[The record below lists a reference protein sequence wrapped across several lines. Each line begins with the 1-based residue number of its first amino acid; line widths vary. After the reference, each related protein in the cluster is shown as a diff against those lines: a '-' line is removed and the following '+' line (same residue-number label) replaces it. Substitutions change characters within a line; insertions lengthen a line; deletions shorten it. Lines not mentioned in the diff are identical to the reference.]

1 MGATDARR
9 WELDALRGLM
19 LILMTTTHLPT
30 RFASITGQPLGFVS
44 AAEGFVFLSA
54 YMAGLV
60 YAGKGRREGDAAMR
74 QAFWGRAV
82 VLYACQIALL
92 GFAFVVIAGLA
103 VAGREPAV
111 THLLAFY
118 LDQPLTAMLSA
129 ALLLYTPAL
138 LDILPIYIVF
148 MLVSPLVIM
157 HGRRGAWGRM
167 LGLSLLL
174 WLGAQFGLGP
184 ALYAAV
190 NQFVAMPVQYRDM
203 GAFEILAW
211 QFLWML
217 GLWMGATRN
226 EPGHGPWQVPRWAV
240 LVALAFALVCFV
252 WRHAVGQTPLPGS
265 PSLNALFDK
274 WTLAPLRLLD
284 FLALLLLAIHF
295 GPRMVRHM
303 PRPRALEL
311 LGRASLPVF
320 CAHLVVSLAALALL
334 GAANEQRSW
343 WVDIGVLLAGLAS
356 LWLTAWASRWLDR
369 RRHRRPPG
377 AAGDPVAT
385 VRASGAP
392 R

>member
-1 MGATDARR
+1 MSATDTRR

-30 RFASITGQPLGFVS
+30 RFASVTGQPLGFVS

-60 YAGKGRREGDAAMR
+60 YSAKGRREGETAMR
-74 QAFWGRAV
+74 EAFWARAV
-82 VLYACQIALL
+82 ALYACQIALL

-103 VAGREPAV
+103 VAGRQPAV
-111 THLLAFY
+111 TDLLAFY

-129 ALLLYTPAL
+129 ALLLYNPAL

-157 HGRRGAWGRM
+157 HGRRGAWGWM
-167 LGLSLLL
+167 LALSLAL
-174 WLGAQFGLGP
+174 WLGAQLGLGP

-190 NQFVAMPVQYRDM
+190 NQLVAMPVRYPDM

-211 QFLWML
+211 QLLWML
-217 GLWMGATRN
+217 GLWMGTTRN
-226 EPGHGPWQVPRWAV
+226 EPGHGPWRVPRWAV
-240 LVALAFALVCFV
+240 FTALSFALVCFA
-252 WRHAVGQTPLPGS
+252 WRHVVGQTPLPGA

-295 GPRMVRHM
+295 GPRLTRRI

-320 CAHLVVSLAALALL
+320 CAHLVVSLGALALI

-343 WVDIGVLLAGLAS
+343 GVDIGALVVGLAS
-356 LWLTAWASRWLDR
+356 LWMTAWASRWLDR
-369 RRHRRPPG
+369 RQSFRR
-377 AAGDPVAT
+377 AAMRSRQTA
-385 VRASGAP
+385 
-392 R
+392 

>member
-1 MGATDARR
+1 MRATDTRR

-60 YAGKGRREGDAAMR
+60 YAAKGRRDGDTAMR
-74 QAFWGRAV
+74 QAFWARAV
-82 VLYACQIALL
+82 ALYACQIALL

-103 VAGREPAV
+103 VAGRQPAV
-111 THLLAFY
+111 TDLLAFY

-129 ALLLYTPAL
+129 ALLLYNPAL

-157 HGRRGAWGRM
+157 HGRRGAWGWM
-167 LGLSLLL
+167 LALSLAL

-190 NQFVAMPVQYRDM
+190 NHLVTMPVRYPDM

-211 QFLWML
+211 QLLWML
-217 GLWMGATRN
+217 GLWMGTTRN
-226 EPGHGPWQVPRWAV
+226 EPGHGPWRVPPWAV
-240 LVALAFALVCFV
+240 LAALSFALVCFV
-252 WRHAVGQTPLPGS
+252 WRHAVGQTPLPGA

-295 GPRMVRHM
+295 GPRLTRGM

-320 CAHLVVSLAALALL
+320 CAHLVVSLVALALL
-334 GAANEQRSW
+334 GAASDQRSW
-343 WVDIGVLLAGLAS
+343 WIDLGVLVVGLAS
-356 LWLTAWASRWLDR
+356 LWITAWATRRLDR
-369 RRHRRPPG
+369 LRRRRTPGVPPAQP
-377 AAGDPVAT
+377 AAVK
-385 VRASGAP
+385 ASGAQQ
-392 R
+392 